1 MIRCIAQDPEG
12 FEREYA
18 AAIAEPIIAPKQKK
32 VVKVDLEDE
41 EGEDGDFTSVGKGG
55 KALGFTPDSVFK
67 NLQTVQES
75 RGKKVVFKLRLQCDR
90 LLIN

>member
-1 MIRCIAQDPEG
+1 M
-12 FEREYA
+12 
-18 AAIAEPIIAPKQKK
+18 
-32 VVKVDLEDE
+32 KVDLEDE

>member
-1 MIRCIAQDPEG
+1 MRQDPEG

-18 AAIAEPIIAPKQKK
+18 AAAEPKVAPPTKKQPAKP
-32 VVKVDLEDE
+32 EIEGDE

-67 NLQTVQES
+67 NLQAVQES
-75 RGKKVVFKLRLQCDR
+75 RGKKV
-90 LLIN
+90 I